1 MVCIGFAFPGHPS
14 SRLPRL
20 RGVSTHPGIGTN
32 EVISRHPKGCVIVI
46 MTTQDGPPRG
56 SRRAGWVNA
65 RAAGSSGS
73 EHFDTRPFLKIR
85 RGYLDVL
92 AAGRRKN
99 IIHGLIEIDVTEL
112 QRVLGEREVMG
123 EPLSFTAALM
133 HAVARAVDEDRILHA
148 YRRRNRIILFD
159 DVDIN
164 TQIEVDVSG
173 QKIVQSL
180 LIRAANRKS
189 VEQLSREIRSGQ
201 QGNAAGERRYR
212 GTLAFL
218 SIPGPIRALLWTAV
232 MSNPLWFKR
241 FGGTVGMSSI
251 GMFGPGG
258 GWGIPIAPPTLM
270 ITVGGIATK
279 PRYIDGSLQP
289 RKMLDLTI
297 SVDHDLVD
305 GAPAARFARRLAD
318 LVESADGLR
327 SAPAADRSNPERSI

>member
-1 MVCIGFAFPGHPS
+1 V
-14 SRLPRL
+14 R
-20 RGVSTHPGIGTN
+20 
-32 EVISRHPKGCVIVI
+32 E
-46 MTTQDGPPRG
+46 
-56 SRRAGWVNA
+56 
-65 RAAGSSGS
+65 AA
-73 EHFDTRPFLKIR
+73 D
-85 RGYLDVL
+85 
-92 AAGRRKN
+92 
-99 IIHGLIEIDVTEL
+99 
-112 QRVLGEREVMG
+112 

-148 YRRRNRIILFD
+148 YRRRNRIILFA

-218 SIPGPIRALLWTAV
+218 SIPGPIRALLWRAV

-279 PRYIDGSLQP
+279 PRYIGGSLQP

-327 SAPAADRSNPERSI
+327 SAPAADRSNPE

>member
-1 MVCIGFAFPGHPS
+1 
-14 SRLPRL
+14 
-20 RGVSTHPGIGTN
+20 
-32 EVISRHPKGCVIVI
+32 
-46 MTTQDGPPRG
+46 
-56 SRRAGWVNA
+56 VNA
-65 RAAGSSGS
+65 GAARSSGS
-73 EHFDTRPFLKIR
+73 DHFDTRPFLRIR

-112 QRVLGEREVMG
+112 QRVLGEREAAG

-133 HAVARAVDEDRILHA
+133 HAVAIAVDEDRILHA

-180 LIRAANRKS
+180 LIPAANRKS

-212 GTLAFL
+212 GIGI
-218 SIPGPIRALLWTAV
+218 SQHSRPNPGPAVEGGDVEPALVQAFRRDSRYELNRNVRPRWRLGHPDRP
-232 MSNPLWFKR
+232 SDLDDHGR
-241 FGGTVGMSSI
+241 RDRDQ
-251 GMFGPGG
+251 
-258 GWGIPIAPPTLM
+258 
-270 ITVGGIATK
+270 
-279 PRYIDGSLQP
+279 PRYIGGSLQP
-289 RKMLDLTI
+289 RKMLDMTI
-297 SVDHDLVD
+297 SVDRDLVD
-305 GAPAARFARRLAD
+305 GAPAARFARRLAG

-327 SAPAADRSNPERSI
+327 SPPAADRPKPERSI

>member
-1 MVCIGFAFPGHPS
+1 
-14 SRLPRL
+14 
-20 RGVSTHPGIGTN
+20 
-32 EVISRHPKGCVIVI
+32 
-46 MTTQDGPPRG
+46 
-56 SRRAGWVNA
+56 VNP

-112 QRVLGEREVMG
+112 QRVLREREAAG

-164 TQIEVDVSG
+164 TQIEVEVSG

-180 LIRAANRKS
+180 LVRAANRKS

-201 QGNAAGERRYR
+201 LGNAAGERRYR

-218 SIPGPIRALLWTAV
+218 SVPGPIRALLWRAV

-241 FGGTVGMSSI
+241 FRRDGRHELNRNVR
-251 GMFGPGG
+251 
-258 GWGIPIAPPTLM
+258 
-270 ITVGGIATK
+270 
-279 PRYIDGSLQP
+279 PRRRLGHPDRTS
-289 RKMLDLTI
+289 DFD
-297 SVDHDLVD
+297 DHGRRDRD
-305 GAPAARFARRLAD
+305 QAAIYRRQPAASGDARPD
-318 LVESADGLR
+318 HLR
-327 SAPAADRSNPERSI
+327 RPRPG